1 MEKVVLEHVL
11 SLMPPATQIRVRETK
26 PKTEKEAC
34 DLADNMARA
43 RKVTN
48 EAVSH
53 GDKRDAKGD
62 TPKGETRDGSSANKA
77 GGKHKE
83 EKQRRPK
90 STCWIC
96 GKEGHISLHC
106 PSKKNTGARLNEK
119 PEMDSTSATVK
130 AKEQD
135 RIRV

>member
-62 TPKGETRDGSSANKA
+62 TPKGQTSNDFVRSQTDYSSNRNNPPCRKIVLATLPK
-77 GGKHKE
+77 
-83 EKQRRPK
+83 PK
-90 STCWIC
+90 SPLVR
-96 GKEGHISLHC
+96 SDV
-106 PSKKNTGARLNEK
+106 N
-119 PEMDSTSATVK
+119 V
-130 AKEQD
+130 
-135 RIRV
+135 